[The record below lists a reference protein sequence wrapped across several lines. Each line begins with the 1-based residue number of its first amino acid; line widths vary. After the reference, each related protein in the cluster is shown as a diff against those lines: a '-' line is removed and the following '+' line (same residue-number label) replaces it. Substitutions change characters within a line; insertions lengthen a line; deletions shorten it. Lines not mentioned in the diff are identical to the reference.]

1 MRISIRHSVYWI
13 TRTAVM
19 TALLVTVQF
28 LTASLGSQYVTG
40 SAVNLLLAVSAF
52 TFGPATGC
60 TVGLISPIFAFIV
73 GVGPVF
79 PPLVPFIIIGNIAFV
94 SSWFLLGKAAKTG
107 DAAPLGR
114 RKLFVFISPVIAAVV
129 KFAVLYAGVVLIAL
143 PFILNVNEKQSAV
156 LSLMFSY
163 PQLITALIGGSLASA
178 VAPALSKAL
187 KLSGR

>member
-1 MRISIRHSVYWI
+1 MQVSIRQSVYWI

-28 LTASLGSQYVTG
+28 LTASFGSQYVTG

-60 TVGLISPIFAFIV
+60 TVGVISPIFAFIV

-79 PPLVPFIIIGNIAFV
+79 PPLVPFIIIGNVAFV
-94 SSWFLLGKAAKTG
+94 ISWFLLGKAFKT
-107 DAAPLGR
+107 DDQASR
-114 RKLFVFISPVIAAVV
+114 RKALVFISPVITAIV

-163 PQLITALIGGSLASA
+163 PQLITALIGGALASA
-178 VAPALSKAL
+178 VAPALRKAL
-187 KLSGR
+187 KLSAR